1 MIAIMCAATV
11 ATSGVVTSVG
21 AAGKTKAIKQIKQIK
36 QIESNIAELEQKQK
50 ELEEET
56 SEKEKWL
63 TDENRIEIYNKK
75 IEKIKADIKADI
87 EKSQIKI
94 NDSKGK
100 INFSNKDRQN
110 AIRLQS
116 AIEMIKQDRAREN
129 RNSIE
134 LINKNKKALKDI
146 DRQIK
151 DARKQVEFM
160 QAFQALNDEINKFTR
175 WNASKKAVVSYT
187 DVIAKNIMAR
197 CLELKNNFQAC
208 RANAIIQQIE
218 KSIEAMQ
225 QYIKKYELK
234 HANENNQKNLVKDKN
249 NETIKNS
256 KMLGPSK
263 RLVPQFKKMMIL
275 TKIK

>member
-21 AAGKTKAIKQIKQIK
+21 AAGKTKAIEQMA
-36 QIESNIAELEQKQK
+36 IEQMKSNIQKLEQKK
-50 ELEEET
+50 AKL
-56 SEKEKWL
+56 EKENLNDKIGQINAEIKDL
-63 TDENRIEIYNKK
+63 QTDIN
-75 IEKIKADIKADI
+75 KIK
-87 EKSQIKI
+87 E
-94 NDSKGK
+94 K

-151 DARKQVEFM
+151 DARKQVKFM
-160 QAFQALNDEINKFTR
+160 EAFQALNDEISEFTR

-197 CLELKNNFQAC
+197 CLELKNNFQA
-208 RANAIIQQIE
+208 RKIVVFHP
-218 KSIEAMQ
+218 
-225 QYIKKYELK
+225 KYLK
-234 HANENNQKNLVKDKN
+234 
-249 NETIKNS
+249 
-256 KMLGPSK
+256 
-263 RLVPQFKKMMIL
+263 
-275 TKIK
+275 